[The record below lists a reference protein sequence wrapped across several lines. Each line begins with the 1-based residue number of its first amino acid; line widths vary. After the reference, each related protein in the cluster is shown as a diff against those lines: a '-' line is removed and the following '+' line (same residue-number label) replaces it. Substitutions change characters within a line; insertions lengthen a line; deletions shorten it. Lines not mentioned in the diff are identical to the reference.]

1 MQSSTRA
8 SAPST
13 SHVIEVAR
21 YYAKQGWRI
30 IPLNW
35 VKSDGT
41 CSCGHDDGKH
51 ATGKHPWLAQWP
63 VRASTDEAVWGAWW
77 RERPQSQLGIATG
90 EASDL
95 WVLDIDGP
103 VGVATLQRLEDEHGP
118 LPPTWLVRTGSGGL
132 HFYFRWPKNLNGRV
146 FTVDAGVFP
155 GVDYRGNGGQ
165 VVAPP
170 SVNKKG
176 AYTVEEQAEVAYAP
190 DWLVDLLAKEP
201 PRKVE
206 YVPAALNGEGIDRRV
221 QAFVLSCCAKVAA
234 APGGTRNKTLYSSAR
249 AAAEVVAAHG
259 TMTEGQVQSMFL
271 SAAES
276 AGLEAREARITF
288 QSGWDDGQ
296 AKPKYLEERPVVR
309 SGGWRRMA
317 EPPVL
322 DVPPPDDVDAPVA
335 VPPAPPSVDDEEYG
349 GGDEDPGM
357 PHIQINA
364 RSAKAVIE
372 ECWALFEGKRVP
384 LLFRQDGRLVEC
396 LETEH
401 GRKIQGVSA
410 TVLRAML
417 GEQACFVKVF
427 ERKDGRSEEHA
438 GAAPT
443 WIPEGM
449 EARPRQS
456 LPVLE
461 SVVSAPFF
469 GEDGVLVD
477 KPGYHPQ
484 ARCWLEQHGV
494 KVESMGLGEAKKVI
508 DDWLVDFSF
517 AEESDRINA
526 VALFLLPFVRRLVKG
541 PTPGHLVEASTAG
554 SGKGLLTKILLL
566 PSLGKP
572 PEATAFSDS
581 EDERRKAILAALL
594 GGRPVLM
601 IDNLKGKVD
610 SPALEGVLTATMW
623 QDRQLGSSSTR
634 YVANKA
640 TWVLTGNNAE
650 LSLDMARR
658 CLRIRLDQGVERP
671 YEQDVKKFRHPD
683 IERYTL
689 DNRSKLVSAA
699 VAMVRAW
706 QASPVEG
713 VKTLGSF
720 ESWSEVV
727 GGILQ
732 RAGYPGWLENRDVLF
747 RLADRQGDQMR
758 TFVGEWAKKYAGAPK
773 PPSTGMLVALAE
785 EHDLFAGT
793 LGDGSERSKATRFG
807 AMLSKARGRV
817 FSFVVGR
824 EVTNWKIPESI
835 RGEGGTTWELI
846 KVLDRAGE

>member
-1 MQSSTRA
+1 MTGVQTCALPISL
-8 SAPST
+8 
-13 SHVIEVAR
+13 
-21 YYAKQGWRI
+21 YA
-30 IPLNW
+30 
-35 VKSDGT
+35 
-41 CSCGHDDGKH
+41 
-51 ATGKHPWLAQWP
+51 A
-63 VRASTDEAVWGAWW
+63 
-77 RERPQSQLGIATG
+77 
-90 EASDL
+90 
-95 WVLDIDGP
+95 
-103 VGVATLQRLEDEHGP
+103 
-118 LPPTWLVRTGSGGL
+118 
-132 HFYFRWPKNLNGRV
+132 
-146 FTVDAGVFP
+146 
-155 GVDYRGNGGQ
+155 
-165 VVAPP
+165 
-170 SVNKKG
+170 
-176 AYTVEEQAEVAYAP
+176 
-190 DWLVDLLAKEP
+190 
-201 PRKVE
+201 
-206 YVPAALNGEGIDRRV
+206 
-221 QAFVLSCCAKVAA
+221 
-234 APGGTRNKTLYSSAR
+234 AR

-259 TMTEGQVQSMFL
+259 TMTEGQVQGMFL
-271 SAAES
+271 AAAES
-276 AGLEAREARITF
+276 VGLEAREARVTF

-296 AKPKYLEERPVVR
+296 AKPKYLEDRPMVKA
-309 SGGWRRMA
+309 GGWRRMA

-322 DVPPPDDVDAPVA
+322 DVPPPEDRDAPVVVA
-335 VPPAPPSVDDEEYG
+335 APPPPPVDDEEYG
-349 GGDEDPGM
+349 GGDSEDPGM

-384 LLFRQDGRLVEC
+384 ILFRQDGRLVEC

-401 GRKIQGVSA
+401 GRKIQAVNA

-417 GEQACFVKVF
+417 AEQACFVKVF

-456 LPVLE
+456 LSVLE

-469 GEDGVLVD
+469 DEGGKLVE
-477 KPGYHPQ
+477 KPGYHPD

-494 KVESMGLGEAKKVI
+494 KVEAMDVATAKKVI
-508 DDWLVDFSF
+508 DEWLVDFSF
-517 AEESDRINA
+517 AEDSDRINA
-526 VALFLLPFVRRLVKG
+526 IALFLLPFVRRMIKG

-671 YEQDVKKFRHPD
+671 YEQDIKQFQHPD
-683 IERYTL
+683 IEGYTIQ
-689 DNRSKLVSAA
+689 NRGRLVSAA
-699 VAMVRAW
+699 VALVRGW
-706 QASPVEG
+706 QAAPVPG

-720 ESWSEVV
+720 EAWSEVI

-732 RAGYPGWLENRDVLF
+732 RAGYPGWLDNRDVLF

-758 TFVGEWAKKYAGAPK
+758 TFVAEWAKAFAVDPEHGRKAK
-773 PPSTGMLVALAE
+773 PPNTGQLVKLAE
-785 EHDLFAGT
+785 DHDLFAGT

-807 AMLSKARGRV
+807 AMLEIGRAHV
-817 FSFVVGR
+817 
-824 EVTNWKIPESI
+824 
-835 RGEGGTTWELI
+835 
-846 KVLDRAGE
+846 

>member
-1 MQSSTRA
+1 
-8 SAPST
+8 
-13 SHVIEVAR
+13 
-21 YYAKQGWRI
+21 
-30 IPLNW
+30 
-35 VKSDGT
+35 
-41 CSCGHDDGKH
+41 
-51 ATGKHPWLAQWP
+51 
-63 VRASTDEAVWGAWW
+63 
-77 RERPQSQLGIATG
+77 
-90 EASDL
+90 
-95 WVLDIDGP
+95 
-103 VGVATLQRLEDEHGP
+103 
-118 LPPTWLVRTGSGGL
+118 
-132 HFYFRWPKNLNGRV
+132 
-146 FTVDAGVFP
+146 
-155 GVDYRGNGGQ
+155 
-165 VVAPP
+165 
-170 SVNKKG
+170 
-176 AYTVEEQAEVAYAP
+176 
-190 DWLVDLLAKEP
+190 
-201 PRKVE
+201 
-206 YVPAALNGEGIDRRV
+206 
-221 QAFVLSCCAKVAA
+221 
-234 APGGTRNKTLYSSAR
+234 
-249 AAAEVVAAHG
+249 
-259 TMTEGQVQSMFL
+259 
-271 SAAES
+271 
-276 AGLEAREARITF
+276 
-288 QSGWDDGQ
+288 
-296 AKPKYLEERPVVR
+296 
-309 SGGWRRMA
+309 
-317 EPPVL
+317 
-322 DVPPPDDVDAPVA
+322 
-335 VPPAPPSVDDEEYG
+335 
-349 GGDEDPGM
+349 
-357 PHIQINA
+357 
-364 RSAKAVIE
+364 
-372 ECWALFEGKRVP
+372 
-384 LLFRQDGRLVEC
+384 
-396 LETEH
+396 
-401 GRKIQGVSA
+401 
-410 TVLRAML
+410 
-417 GEQACFVKVF
+417 
-427 ERKDGRSEEHA
+427 
-438 GAAPT
+438 
-443 WIPEGM
+443 
-449 EARPRQS
+449 

-494 KVESMGLGEAKKVI
+494 KVEPMGLGEAKKVI

-517 AEESDRINA
+517 AEDSDRINA

-671 YEQDVKKFRHPD
+671 YEQDVKKFQHPD

-713 VKTLGSF
+713 IKTLGSF
-720 ESWSEVV
+720 ESWSDVV

-785 EHDLFAGT
+785 EYDLFAGT
-793 LGDGSERSKATRFG
+793 LGDGTERSKATRFG
-807 AMLSKARGRV
+807 SMLSKARGRV
-817 FSFVVGR
+817 FSFVGSGGAV
-824 EVTNWKIPESI
+824 VNWKIPEST

-846 KVLDRAGE
+846 KVTDRAGE